1 MTPIISFFIILA
13 LSLLVNRIAT
23 RILIHTGLSRGLAQ
37 FQARSA
43 FTGVGYT
50 TEEAEKIVGHPVRRR
65 VVMLLMLMGNAGIV
79 TAISSLLLTFLD
91 PSQVVTWSG
100 RFIII
105 ICGITL
111 LWMLASNR
119 WVDRFISRFTAWA
132 LQRWTHLDVRD
143 YVSLLH
149 LAGEYR
155 VTELTVNEDDWLAN
169 QTLQQLGLRQEGV
182 FVLGI
187 QRQNGRYIGTPTGHY
202 YIRSHDIL
210 LVYGRAKSLS
220 ELDERRS
227 GLGGEIAHQEAISE
241 QYQRVKA
248 QDEAE
253 EVAQSTEQKPR
264 ISE

>member
-1 MTPIISFFIILA
+1 MTAIVSLFTILA
-13 LSLLVNRIAT
+13 ISLLINRIAT
-23 RILIHTGLSRGLAQ
+23 RILIHSGLSRGLAQ

-65 VVMLLMLMGNAGIV
+65 VVMLLMLLGNAGIV

-91 PSQVVTWSG
+91 PGKTSNWGS
-100 RFIII
+100 RIII
-105 ICGITL
+105 VIFGVAILWL
-111 LWMLASNR
+111 LATNR
-119 WVDRFISRFTAWA
+119 WVDQVLSHLTTWA
-132 LQRWTHLDVRD
+132 LSRWTRLDVRD

-155 VTELTVNEDDWLAN
+155 VTELTVNEDDWLAH

-182 FVLGI
+182 FILGI

-202 YIRSHDIL
+202 YIRPHDIL
-210 LVYGRAKSLS
+210 LAYGRANSLA

-227 GLGGEIAHQEAISE
+227 GLRGEIAHQEAISE
-241 QYQRVKA
+241 QHQRIRA
-248 QDEAE
+248 QDKAE
-253 EVAQSTEQKPR
+253 EFSQNQENEPR
-264 ISE
+264 IRE